1 MMVIRRML
9 LLLHKRRGWQII
21 ISFQKKEKNLWGR
34 KKMTAS
40 ILNSLNISLSFEEK
54 LVDVYVQKAAKE
66 KFVKFLILA

>member
-1 MMVIRRML
+1 
-9 LLLHKRRGWQII
+9 
-21 ISFQKKEKNLWGR
+21 
-34 KKMTAS
+34 MTAS